1 MIEKERAEK
10 LKQELQKA
18 KSQTKLTMA
27 IAGISLV
34 AAIIFGSMALQKSTP
49 VIIPEETIAE
59 LDEIDTTESIDETI
73 VLNQQIDSLGIVI
86 DTLENRLT
94 AQEELLVKNGEVVV
108 VTDYVGQLLN
118 NAKAFSGTNC
128 NKSLAFLYAA
138 KKIAQADGTTEAN
151 KIAMSQMISQ
161 CEAAMF
167 GGKTNNSAT
176 SSVDNAN
183 PAGGQ

>member
-10 LKQELQKA
+10 LEQELQKA

-34 AAIIFGSMALQKSTP
+34 AAIILGSMALQKSTP
-49 VIIPEETIAE
+49 VIIPEDTTVA
-59 LDEIDTTESIDETI
+59 LDEMDTLENINETI
-73 VLNQQIDSLGIVI
+73 VLNQQIDSLSIVI

-94 AQEELLVKNGEVVV
+94 VQEALLIKNKEIVI
-108 VTDYVGQLLN
+108 VTDYVGQLLS

-167 GGKTNNSAT
+167 GGKSNNSAT
-176 SSVDNAN
+176 SSINNVN
-183 PAGGQ
+183 PGGQ

>member
-34 AAIIFGSMALQKSTP
+34 AAIILGSMALQKSTP

-59 LDEIDTTESIDETI
+59 LDEIDTIESIDETI

-94 AQEELLVKNGEVVV
+94 AQKELLAKNRETVV
-108 VTDYVGQLLN
+108 VTDYVGQLLS

-151 KIAMSQMISQ
+151 KVAMSQMISQ